1 MKTVDE
7 MSSNEILYTI
17 ATAPEDAQNE
27 FFRLLR
33 QEDALTEDDVLN
45 IMMAVSALRLMTNK
59 GLKEEMGV
67 ALYNHF
73 INQVNPGKANKGED
87 TMVKDFKKVKL
98 ARPVTITD
106 IVKLADDYYRVEF
119 LINNRFWGCVLLS
132 DATMM
137 PEVPNW
143 RERLEQIHKGDKM
156 TCWKTRLY
164 DSDGSY
170 NLYNLFP
177 EKWGILA

>member
-1 MKTVDE
+1 MKSINE

-17 ATAPEDAQNE
+17 ATASEDAQNE
-27 FFRLLR
+27 FSRLLR
-33 QEDALTEDDVLN
+33 QEDALTEEDVLN

-59 GLKEEMGV
+59 ELKEEMGV

-73 INQVNPGKANKGED
+73 INQVKPVKQNEGVT
-87 TMVKDFKKVKL
+87 TMSYDFRKDKL

-106 IVKLADDYYRVEF
+106 VVKLAEDYYRVEF
-119 LINNRFWGCVLLS
+119 LINNRFWGCQLFS

>member
-1 MKTVDE
+1 MTKALEE

-33 QEDALTEDDVLN
+33 QEDALTEDDVHN

-59 GLKEEMGV
+59 ELKEEMGV

-73 INQVNPGKANKGED
+73 INQVKP
-87 TMVKDFKKVKL
+87 VKTNEGVTAMTYDFRKDKLVK
-98 ARPVTITD
+98 PVTITNV
-106 IVKLADDYYRVEF
+106 VKLAEDYYRVEF
-119 LINNRFWGCVLLS
+119 LINNRFWGCQLFS

-143 RERLEQIHKGDKM
+143 RERLAQIRKGDKM
-156 TCWKTRLY
+156 TCWKTRIY
-164 DSDGSY
+164 EDGHAC
-170 NLYNLFP
+170 NLYNLIP
-177 EKWGILA
+177 ERWGLQ